1 MARPQLRRQVTTCAQ
16 LHHHA
21 AGAAVLH
28 PCGDVAQDVAVVH
41 IGQDQQLLQAGL
53 TLLVVLARQ
62 PHFLQHALA
71 AISLRMGCGREGGP
85 AGGCRVGR

>member
-1 MARPQLRRQVTTCAQ
+1 M
-16 LHHHA
+16 
-21 AGAAVLH
+21 
-28 PCGDVAQDVAVVH
+28 VH